1 MPPLTFVVDDLRGP
15 AIAALLREH
24 LAHMHEVTPAQSV
37 HALDLEALRAPDIT
51 FWSVWRGEEL
61 VGCGALRELDPRH
74 GEVKSMRTVEAH
86 RGEGVGAAMLE
97 HLLAEAA
104 RRGYARVSLETGA
117 MPAFAP
123 ARALYARFGF
133 EPCAPFG
140 EYAVDANSVYLS
152 KRLG

>member
-1 MPPLTFVVDDLRGP
+1 MPPLTIVVDDLRGP

-37 HALDLEALRAPDIT
+37 HALDLDALRAPDIT
-51 FWSVWRGEEL
+51 FWSVWIGDEL
-61 VGCGALRELDPRH
+61 VGCGALREIDPRH

-86 RGEGVGAAMLE
+86 RGKGVGAAMLE
-97 HLLAEAA
+97 HLLAEAT

-117 MPAFAP
+117 MDAFAP
-123 ARALYARFGF
+123 ARALYARYGF
-133 EPCAPFG
+133 EPCGPFAG
-140 EYAVDANSVYLS
+140 YRVDPNSVYLE